1 MKNNLASRHLTMTDI
16 LYEKQFG
23 FQERHSTEHAIIQL
37 NDQIGSSFERSHFTL
52 GIFNELSKAFDT
64 ANHQI
69 LICKLRNYGVN
80 GSHLRWYESN
90 LKNCKQF
97 LAFSDN
103 NKTRADIICGLQ
115 QCSIL
120 GPVGARHLQGI

>member
-16 LYEKQFG
+16 PYEKQFG

-37 NDQIGSSFERSHFTL
+37 NDQIDSSFERSYFTL
-52 GIFNELSKAFDT
+52 GIFIKLSKAFDT

-69 LICKLRNYGVN
+69 LICKLRNYEVN
-80 GSHLRWYESN
+80 GSHLRWYEN
-90 LKNCKQF
+90 NQKNCKQF